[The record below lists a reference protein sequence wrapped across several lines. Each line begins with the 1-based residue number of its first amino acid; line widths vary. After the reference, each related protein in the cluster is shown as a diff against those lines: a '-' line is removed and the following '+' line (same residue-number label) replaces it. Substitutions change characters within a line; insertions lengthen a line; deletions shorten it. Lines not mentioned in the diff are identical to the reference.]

1 MQDFETRL
9 RDAFGQVIDEALGIK
24 LLDAAYYVDDF
35 RLAVQIPRSAPGLE
49 EREVRDAISTWLQRQ
64 LDLMAPGL
72 MVEQSKTTVTVEGRD
87 RRFLV
92 PQSLAAQ
99 RIQSD
104 TSGVFD
110 MLHGTELIGAIE
122 GFFHTQKRYSTE
134 TKPEEVGRT
143 GLLVG
148 LPDMRDETAA
158 RFAAG
163 RFRRTFRSLRPIL
176 DGGNQGVG
184 REVPP
189 TDEEPDDEGSE
200 HKPSALKG
208 PARRAS
214 QALHGTAHRGVDRQ
228 PGKRASTACGSRHV
242 PGPSISGGGPPGAQ
256 AGVGGRWLQGR
267 PAARFACTVWPNCS
281 VQGRPKRGWCRMT
294 NVYRKALAW
303 TATTSDYSV
312 KPKTSST
319 SS

>member
-1 MQDFETRL
+1 MSSIMRRRNGLIECFVVVMGSAPVLRFGVATQPQHGTDPSRQLLATTKPPSIVSSASDFVPWRWADTKRASRHSREHDLDDFMNVALPQGLVASGFFANVVMQDFETRL
-9 RDAFGQVIDEALGIK
+9 RGAIGQVIDEALGIK

-35 RLAVQIPRSAPGLE
+35 RLALQIPRSDPGLA
-49 EREVRDAISTWLQRQ
+49 EREVRDAISHWLQRQ
-64 LDLMAPGL
+64 LDVTAPGL
-72 MVEQSKTTVTVEGRD
+72 VVEQSKTTVTVEGRD

-92 PQSLAAQ
+92 PQSRAAQ

-148 LPDMRDETAA
+148 LSDMRDETAA

-176 DGGNQGVG
+176 EGDNQDVG
-184 REVPP
+184 QASPD
-189 TDEEPDDEGSE
+189 TDEEPDDEASE
-200 HKPSALKG
+200 HS
-208 PARRAS
+208 
-214 QALHGTAHRGVDRQ
+214 
-228 PGKRASTACGSRHV
+228 
-242 PGPSISGGGPPGAQ
+242 
-256 AGVGGRWLQGR
+256 
-267 PAARFACTVWPNCS
+267 
-281 VQGRPKRGWCRMT
+281 
-294 NVYRKALAW
+294 LAVL
-303 TATTSDYSV
+303 TC
-312 KPKTSST
+312 
-319 SS
+319 